1 MKVAICVP
9 TFRRP
14 VGLARLLASL
24 EKLRLPYGV
33 DPLLVV
39 VDNDGHGSA
48 RATVDAA
55 SLAQAWPV
63 RFAVEPRRGVSFVR
77 NALLDLTADC
87 DLIAFI
93 DDDEAADPDWLAELM
108 DRQRATGAAAVT
120 GPTLPLFSGPVP
132 AWLGTAFALCYIRP
146 RADRPLREVT
156 TSNLLLDREVVT
168 RLNLRFDEELSM
180 IGGEDTLL
188 AFDLVRH
195 RQAIVW
201 AERAL
206 TYEYIP
212 ESRAR
217 LGWLLRRWYRT
228 GNIEALLAMRGRAGP
243 TGRMVGLLGGLARL
257 GVGTAEL
264 MLVLPACL
272 AGSRGRALK
281 RLYTVARGAGML
293 ASVCGRRHQ
302 EYATT
307 HGA

>member
-33 DPLLVV
+33 DPLLAV
-39 VDNDGHGSA
+39 VDNDGEGSA
-48 RATVDAA
+48 RATVEV
-55 SLAQAWPV
+55 SPLADLWPV

-77 NALLDLTADC
+77 NTLLELTTDC

-108 DRQRATGAAAVT
+108 DRQRATSAAAVT
-120 GPTLPLFSGPVP
+120 GPTLPIFTGPTA
-132 AWLGTAFALCYIRP
+132 AWLQAAFALCYIRP
-146 RADRPLREVT
+146 RPGRPLREIT
-156 TSNLLLDREVVT
+156 TSNLLLDRAVVA
-168 RLNLRFDEELSM
+168 RLGLRFDEALSL

-188 AFDLVRH
+188 ACELVDH
-195 RQAIVW
+195 GQSIVW

-228 GNIEALLAMRGRAGP
+228 GNIEALIAMRGRTGP
-243 TGRMVGLLGGLARL
+243 AGRMLGLAGGLLRL
-257 GVGTAEL
+257 GVGAAEL
-264 MLVLPACL
+264 LLVLPACL
-272 AGSRGRALK
+272 AGCRGRTLK